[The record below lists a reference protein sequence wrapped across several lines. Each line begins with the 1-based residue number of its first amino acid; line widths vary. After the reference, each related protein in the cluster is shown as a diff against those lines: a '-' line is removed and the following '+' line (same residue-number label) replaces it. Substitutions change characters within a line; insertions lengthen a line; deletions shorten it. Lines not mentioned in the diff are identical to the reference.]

1 MNLKKEKIKFE
12 NKSEFRNV
20 KNRNSYDEKIYILIG
35 HMKII
40 NIKMH
45 SYELNKWDMKLII
58 VIMWYKY
65 EKWNVLNNTFTI

>member
-1 MNLKKEKIKFE
+1 MWIQKKKKIKSE

-20 KNRNSYDEKIYILIG
+20 ENRNSYDEKIHIQWSYE
-35 HMKII
+35 KE
-40 NIKMH
+40 NIKIH

-65 EKWNVLNNTFTI
+65 EKEIL

>member
-1 MNLKKEKIKFE
+1 MLKIGNHMMRKFRL
-12 NKSEFRNV
+12 N
-20 KNRNSYDEKIYILIG
+20 G
-35 HMKII
+35 HMKIK

-65 EKWNVLNNTFTI
+65 EKETL

>member
-1 MNLKKEKIKFE
+1 MLKIEIHMMRKFRF
-12 NKSEFRNV
+12 N
-20 KNRNSYDEKIYILIG
+20 G
-35 HMKII
+35 HMKIK

-65 EKWNVLNNTFTI
+65 EKETL

>member
-1 MNLKKEKIKFE
+1 MWIQKKKKIKSE

-20 KNRNSYDEKIYILIG
+20 ENRNSYDEKIHIQW
-35 HMKII
+35 
-40 NIKMH
+40 

-65 EKWNVLNNTFTI
+65 EKEML